1 MSLPKNVL
9 HSSSMPALLCLPL
22 LSPCPPR
29 RPRDEGR
36 CPPPAAAPQAALPA
50 PGATSPDLK
59 CTLAVCNT
67 GVSVSTPNAELICH
81 LPFEAR
87 AKMCCAIFCATESAQ
102 KTLVQR
108 GGSNLDG
115 FALDKE

>member
-1 MSLPKNVL
+1 MFLPKKFAVC
-9 HSSSMPALLCLPL
+9 SSRPALLCPL
-22 LSPCPPR
+22 R
-29 RPRDEGR
+29 RPCDDVGR
-36 CPPPAAAPQAALPA
+36 CPPAAAAPQAALPA

-108 GGSNLDG
+108 GGTNLDG